1 MSAGRFLPRR
11 CTGTRLLCRSG
22 LALPRGTL
30 SLSRSTLPRLLAV
43 DILLGLPC
51 RLAIPLRLSAGVR
64 SIPAA
69 LRLPVTVLGVPLL
82 PVTVLGVPLL
92 SVAVLG
98 VSLLAVAVLGVS
110 LLAVAIL
117 GVPLLPVAILGVSLL
132 AVAVLGVSLL
142 AVAILGV
149 PLLAVAILG
158 VSLLA
163 VAILGLTANL
173 LGVQLLGVI
182 LVGRTAGFSGT
193 EEHGFFAVGIVLMF
207 MIAFHNNQLLAAVSP
222 SPSGNGGNSCPL
234 PSAGFL
240 LAKNLRANDTA
251 GEAPLKGH
259 PKGVP
264 CAELAPQVT
273 EGYFC
278 EASHNKQK
286 IPQKNPSTVCDGSPR
301 TERSPLPC
309 GHLPTPW
316 GVTPFRGGF
325 NQAPLIS

>member
-1 MSAGRFLPRR
+1 M
-11 CTGTRLLCRSG
+11 
-22 LALPRGTL
+22 
-30 SLSRSTLPRLLAV
+30 PRLLAV

-82 PVTVLGVPLL
+82 PV
-92 SVAVLG
+92 AVLG
-98 VSLLAVAVLGVS
+98 VSLLAVAV
-110 LLAVAIL
+110 
-117 GVPLLPVAILGVSLL
+117 
-132 AVAVLGVSLL
+132 
-142 AVAILGV
+142 
-149 PLLAVAILG
+149 
-158 VSLLA
+158 
-163 VAILGLTANL
+163 LGLTANL

-259 PKGVP
+259 P
-264 CAELAPQVT
+264 
-273 EGYFC
+273 
-278 EASHNKQK
+278 
-286 IPQKNPSTVCDGSPR
+286 
-301 TERSPLPC
+301 
-309 GHLPTPW
+309 
-316 GVTPFRGGF
+316 
-325 NQAPLIS
+325 

>member
-1 MSAGRFLPRR
+1 MLTGSTLRRCTLSAGRFLPRR

-30 SLSRSTLPRLLAV
+30 SLSGSTLPRLLAV

-69 LRLPVTVLGVPLL
+69 LRLPVAVLRVPLLPIAVLGIPLLPVAVLGVPLL
-82 PVTVLGVPLL
+82 PVAVLGVSLL

-98 VSLLAVAVLGVS
+98 VSLLPVAV
-110 LLAVAIL
+110 
-117 GVPLLPVAILGVSLL
+117 
-132 AVAVLGVSLL
+132 
-142 AVAILGV
+142 LGV
-149 PLLAVAILG
+149 PLLAVA
-158 VSLLA
+158 V
-163 VAILGLTANL
+163 LGLTANL

-264 CAELAPQVT
+264 CAELAS
-273 EGYFC
+273 YRC
-278 EASHNKQK
+278 S
-286 IPQKNPSTVCDGSPR
+286 
-301 TERSPLPC
+301 L
-309 GHLPTPW
+309 
-316 GVTPFRGGF
+316 
-325 NQAPLIS
+325 

>member
-1 MSAGRFLPRR
+1 MLTGSTLRRCTLSAGRFLPRR

-30 SLSRSTLPRLLAV
+30 SLSGSTLPRLLAV

-64 SIPAA
+64 SIPAS
-69 LRLPVTVLGVPLL
+69 LRLPVAVLGVPLL

-92 SVAVLG
+92 SVA
-98 VSLLAVAVLGVS
+98 
-110 LLAVAIL
+110 IL
-117 GVPLLPVAILGVSLL
+117 GIPLLPVAILGVSLL
-132 AVAVLGVSLL
+132 PVAV
-142 AVAILGV
+142 
-149 PLLAVAILG
+149 
-158 VSLLA
+158 
-163 VAILGLTANL
+163 LGLTANL

-251 GEAPLKGH
+251 GEALLKGH

-264 CAELAPQVT
+264 CAELA
-273 EGYFC
+273 
-278 EASHNKQK
+278 SRRL
-286 IPQKNPSTVCDGSPR
+286 D
-301 TERSPLPC
+301 
-309 GHLPTPW
+309 
-316 GVTPFRGGF
+316 
-325 NQAPLIS
+325 

>member
-1 MSAGRFLPRR
+1 MLTGSTLRRCTLSAGRFLPRR

-30 SLSRSTLPRLLAV
+30 SLSGSTLPRLLAV

-82 PVTVLGVPLL
+82 PV
-92 SVAVLG
+92 AV
-98 VSLLAVAVLGVS
+98 
-110 LLAVAIL
+110 
-117 GVPLLPVAILGVSLL
+117 
-132 AVAVLGVSLL
+132 
-142 AVAILGV
+142 LGV

-251 GEAPLKGH
+251 GE
-259 PKGVP
+259 
-264 CAELAPQVT
+264 
-273 EGYFC
+273 
-278 EASHNKQK
+278 
-286 IPQKNPSTVCDGSPR
+286 
-301 TERSPLPC
+301 LP
-309 GHLPTPW
+309 
-316 GVTPFRGGF
+316 
-325 NQAPLIS
+325 

>member
-1 MSAGRFLPRR
+1 MSAGWFLPRR

-30 SLSRSTLPRLLAV
+30 SLSGSTLPRLLAV

-82 PVTVLGVPLL
+82 PVAVLEVFLLAVAILGVPLLPVAVLGVPLL
-92 SVAVLG
+92 PVAVLG
-98 VSLLAVAVLGVS
+98 VSLLPVAVLGVS

-117 GVPLLPVAILGVSLL
+117 GVSLLP
-132 AVAVLGVSLL
+132 
-142 AVAILGV
+142 
-149 PLLAVAILG
+149 VAILG

-264 CAELAPQVT
+264 CAELAS
-273 EGYFC
+273 YRC
-278 EASHNKQK
+278 S
-286 IPQKNPSTVCDGSPR
+286 
-301 TERSPLPC
+301 L
-309 GHLPTPW
+309 
-316 GVTPFRGGF
+316 
-325 NQAPLIS
+325 

>member
-1 MSAGRFLPRR
+1 MLTGSTLRRCTLSAGRFLPRR

-22 LALPRGTL
+22 LALPRDTL
-30 SLSRSTLPRLLAV
+30 SLSGSTLPRLLAV

-82 PVTVLGVPLL
+82 PVAVLGVPLL
-92 SVAVLG
+92 AVAVLGVPLLPVAVLG
-98 VSLLAVAVLGVS
+98 VSLLAVAV
-110 LLAVAIL
+110 
-117 GVPLLPVAILGVSLL
+117 
-132 AVAVLGVSLL
+132 
-142 AVAILGV
+142 
-149 PLLAVAILG
+149 
-158 VSLLA
+158 
-163 VAILGLTANL
+163 LGLTANL

-264 CAELAPQVT
+264 CAELAS
-273 EGYFC
+273 YRC
-278 EASHNKQK
+278 S
-286 IPQKNPSTVCDGSPR
+286 
-301 TERSPLPC
+301 L
-309 GHLPTPW
+309 
-316 GVTPFRGGF
+316 
-325 NQAPLIS
+325 

>member
-30 SLSRSTLPRLLAV
+30 SLSGSTLPRLLAV

-64 SIPAA
+64 SIPAS
-69 LRLPVTVLGVPLL
+69 LRLPVAVLGVPLL

-92 SVAVLG
+92 SVA
-98 VSLLAVAVLGVS
+98 
-110 LLAVAIL
+110 IL
-117 GVPLLPVAILGVSLL
+117 GIPLLPVAILGVSLL

-142 AVAILGV
+142 AVAVLGIRPAGI
-149 PLLAVAILG
+149 PLLPVAILG
-158 VSLLA
+158 VSLLPVA
-163 VAILGLTANL
+163 VLGLTANL

-251 GEAPLKGH
+251 GEALLKGH

-264 CAELAPQVT
+264 CAELA
-273 EGYFC
+273 
-278 EASHNKQK
+278 SRRL
-286 IPQKNPSTVCDGSPR
+286 D
-301 TERSPLPC
+301 
-309 GHLPTPW
+309 
-316 GVTPFRGGF
+316 
-325 NQAPLIS
+325 

>member
-1 MSAGRFLPRR
+1 M
-11 CTGTRLLCRSG
+11 
-22 LALPRGTL
+22 
-30 SLSRSTLPRLLAV
+30 PRLLAV

-82 PVTVLGVPLL
+82 
-92 SVAVLG
+92 S
-98 VSLLAVAVLGVS
+98 
-110 LLAVAIL
+110 
-117 GVPLLPVAILGVSLL
+117 
-132 AVAVLGVSLL
+132 
-142 AVAILGV
+142 
-149 PLLAVAILG
+149 
-158 VSLLA
+158 

-259 PKGVP
+259 P
-264 CAELAPQVT
+264 
-273 EGYFC
+273 
-278 EASHNKQK
+278 
-286 IPQKNPSTVCDGSPR
+286 
-301 TERSPLPC
+301 
-309 GHLPTPW
+309 
-316 GVTPFRGGF
+316 
-325 NQAPLIS
+325 

>member
-1 MSAGRFLPRR
+1 M
-11 CTGTRLLCRSG
+11 
-22 LALPRGTL
+22 
-30 SLSRSTLPRLLAV
+30 PRLLAV

-82 PVTVLGVPLL
+82 PVAVLGVPLL

-98 VSLLAVAVLGVS
+98 
-110 LLAVAIL
+110 I
-117 GVPLLPVAILGVSLL
+117 PLLP
-132 AVAVLGVSLL
+132 
-142 AVAILGV
+142 
-149 PLLAVAILG
+149 VAILG

-264 CAELAPQVT
+264 CAELA
-273 EGYFC
+273 
-278 EASHNKQK
+278 SRRL
-286 IPQKNPSTVCDGSPR
+286 D
-301 TERSPLPC
+301 
-309 GHLPTPW
+309 
-316 GVTPFRGGF
+316 
-325 NQAPLIS
+325 

>member
-1 MSAGRFLPRR
+1 MLTGSTLRRCTLSAGRFLPRR

-30 SLSRSTLPRLLAV
+30 SLSGSTLPRLLAV

-69 LRLPVTVLGVPLL
+69 LRLPVAVLRVPLL
-82 PVTVLGVPLL
+82 PI
-92 SVAVLG
+92 AVLG
-98 VSLLAVAVLGVS
+98 
-110 LLAVAIL
+110 I
-117 GVPLLPVAILGVSLL
+117 PLLPVAV
-132 AVAVLGVSLL
+132 
-142 AVAILGV
+142 LGV
-149 PLLAVAILG
+149 PLLAVA
-158 VSLLA
+158 V
-163 VAILGLTANL
+163 LGLTANL

-264 CAELAPQVT
+264 CAELAS
-273 EGYFC
+273 YRC
-278 EASHNKQK
+278 S
-286 IPQKNPSTVCDGSPR
+286 
-301 TERSPLPC
+301 L
-309 GHLPTPW
+309 
-316 GVTPFRGGF
+316 
-325 NQAPLIS
+325 

>member
-1 MSAGRFLPRR
+1 MLTGSTLRRCTLPAGRFLPRG

-30 SLSRSTLPRLLAV
+30 SLSGSTLPRLLAV

-64 SIPAA
+64 NIPAA
-69 LRLPVTVLGVPLL
+69 LWLSVTVLGVPLL
-82 PVTVLGVPLL
+82 SIAILGVPLLAVAVLGVPLL

-98 VSLLAVAVLGVS
+98 IPLLPVAVLGVS

-117 GVPLLPVAILGVSLL
+117 GVFLLPVAILWVSLL
-132 AVAVLGVSLL
+132 AVAV
-142 AVAILGV
+142 
-149 PLLAVAILG
+149 
-158 VSLLA
+158 
-163 VAILGLTANL
+163 LGLTANL

-264 CAELAPQVT
+264 CAELAS
-273 EGYFC
+273 YRC
-278 EASHNKQK
+278 S
-286 IPQKNPSTVCDGSPR
+286 
-301 TERSPLPC
+301 L
-309 GHLPTPW
+309 
-316 GVTPFRGGF
+316 
-325 NQAPLIS
+325 

>member
-1 MSAGRFLPRR
+1 MLTGSTLRRCTLSAGRFLPRR

-30 SLSRSTLPRLLAV
+30 PLSGSTLPRLLAV

-69 LRLPVTVLGVPLL
+69 LRLPVTILGVPLL
-82 PVTVLGVPLL
+82 P
-92 SVAVLG
+92 VAVLG

-110 LLAVAIL
+110 LLAVAVLGIPLLPVAVL
-117 GVPLLPVAILGVSLL
+117 GVPLLPVA
-132 AVAVLGVSLL
+132 VLGVSLL
-142 AVAILGV
+142 PVAV
-149 PLLAVAILG
+149 
-158 VSLLA
+158 
-163 VAILGLTANL
+163 LGLTANL

-264 CAELAPQVT
+264 CAELAS
-273 EGYFC
+273 YRC
-278 EASHNKQK
+278 S
-286 IPQKNPSTVCDGSPR
+286 
-301 TERSPLPC
+301 L
-309 GHLPTPW
+309 
-316 GVTPFRGGF
+316 
-325 NQAPLIS
+325 

>member
-1 MSAGRFLPRR
+1 M
-11 CTGTRLLCRSG
+11 
-22 LALPRGTL
+22 
-30 SLSRSTLPRLLAV
+30 PRLLAV

-82 PVTVLGVPLL
+82 PV
-92 SVAVLG
+92 AVLG
-98 VSLLAVAVLGVS
+98 VSLLAVAV
-110 LLAVAIL
+110 
-117 GVPLLPVAILGVSLL
+117 
-132 AVAVLGVSLL
+132 
-142 AVAILGV
+142 
-149 PLLAVAILG
+149 
-158 VSLLA
+158 
-163 VAILGLTANL
+163 LGLTANL

-251 GEAPLKGH
+251 GE
-259 PKGVP
+259 
-264 CAELAPQVT
+264 
-273 EGYFC
+273 
-278 EASHNKQK
+278 
-286 IPQKNPSTVCDGSPR
+286 
-301 TERSPLPC
+301 LP
-309 GHLPTPW
+309 
-316 GVTPFRGGF
+316 
-325 NQAPLIS
+325 